1 MTKEHYPVTEYQ
13 PTLPIELQPKPDPEE
28 EAFEAIE
35 REVDTQPTSY
45 YVARLQRGHEP
56 EEDNPKGGFDFP
68 SWLSQ
73 PAEQQRTNQEGLAAA
88 KRALA
93 EKRAQSNNE

>member
-1 MTKEHYPVTEYQ
+1 MTTEKFPSTEDQYK
-13 PTLPIELQPKPDPEE
+13 LPIELQPKPDTEE
-28 EAFEAIE
+28 EAWKDIE

-45 YVARLQRGHEP
+45 YIARTQHDYEP
-56 EEDNPKGGFDFP
+56 EETNPKGGFDFP
-68 SWLSQ
+68 SWQSQ
-73 PAEQQRTNQEGLAAA
+73 PAEQQRTNREGLAAA